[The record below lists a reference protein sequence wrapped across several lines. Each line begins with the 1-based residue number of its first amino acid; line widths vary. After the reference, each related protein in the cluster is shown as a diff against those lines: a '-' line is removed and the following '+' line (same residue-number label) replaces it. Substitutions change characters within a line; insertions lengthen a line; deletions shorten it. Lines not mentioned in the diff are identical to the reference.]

1 MRNAL
6 GAVIVVDIE
15 DSIEQ
20 QKQKA
25 VEWINILKQN
35 Q

>member
-6 GAVIVVDIE
+6 GAVIVIDIE
-15 DSIEQ
+15 DSIEK

-25 VEWINILKQN
+25 VEWINILK
-35 Q
+35 